1 MRPDSTL
8 YKRIGIL
15 DSRAD
20 KLKSIFEKGA
30 VYPVI
35 TPSFCFYDP
44 IELIRKISNYVAI
57 VQLRIKEGSDSDKIS
72 LARKFRENFKG
83 LLIINDRIDIALLS
97 EADGVHIGQ
106 EDLSIDD
113 VRKIDSNLLVGVS
126 THNDDEIDMAIQ
138 TGADYINIGPI
149 FPTQTKVVSQQPLGV
164 EYLKSVS
171 QKIDIP
177 FSVMGGIKLDDIE
190 QIVAAGARIC
200 AVVTAITQNVD
211 PEKTVKTFNEK
222 IRSAIKRNCRNPI

>member
-1 MRPDSTL
+1 M
-8 YKRIGIL
+8 

-30 VYPVI
+30 IYPVI
-35 TPSFCFYDP
+35 TPSFCIYDP
-44 IELIRKISNYVAI
+44 IELIRKISDDVDI

-83 LLIINDRIDIALLS
+83 LLIINDRADIALLS

-126 THNDDEIDMAIQ
+126 THNKNEIDTAIK

-149 FPTQTKVVSQQPLGV
+149 FSTQTKAVSQQSLGI
-164 EYLKSVS
+164 EYLKFVS
-171 QKIDIP
+171 QKINIP
-177 FSVMGGIKLDDIE
+177 FSVMGGIKLDNIE

-200 AVVTAITQNVD
+200 AAVTAITQNVD
-211 PEKTVKTFNEK
+211 PGKTVKIFNEK
-222 IRSAIKRNCRNPI
+222 IRSAIKKNYINSV